1 MPTPDAARWFLVVGL
16 VAMLAA
22 AVTPTPSLVFGMIAV
37 AATASISAFAL
48 IERRSRELSASL
60 DETIRRLLQAGGTD
74 ELTGL
79 ASRAAFGRAIAGE
92 IARVKRGGQGRFAI
106 LRIDV
111 VGLSKLDAA
120 EAEAALL
127 WFAGVLSRQTR
138 GIDARARLGGDEFGI
153 VLVGAD
159 SGTAT
164 RVVDRIRT
172 MPVPANVRLAFG
184 ISTYPDDGAEPE
196 VLVRRAE
203 EELAV
208 LA

>member
-1 MPTPDAARWFLVVGL
+1 
-16 VAMLAA
+16 MLAA
-22 AVTPTPSLVFGMIAV
+22 AVTPAPSLVFGMIAV
-37 AATASISAFAL
+37 AATASIGAFVL

-79 ASRAAFGRAIAGE
+79 ASRAAFGRAIEGE
-92 IARVKRGGQGRFAI
+92 IARVRRGGQGRFAI

-111 VGLSKLDAA
+111 LGLSKMDAA
-120 EAEAALL
+120 NGETALL

-138 GIDARARLGGDEFGI
+138 GIDGRARLGGDEFGI

-159 SGTAT
+159 SGTAS
-164 RVVDRIRT
+164 RVVDRIRA
-172 MPVPANVRLAFG
+172 MPAPANVRLTFG
-184 ISTYPDDGAEPE
+184 VATYPDDGATPE
-196 VLVRRAE
+196 ALVQRAE